1 MKTGVVSGNILPS
14 LAGLDLPALI
24 PFTKMH
30 GLGND
35 YVYVQEFDYRL
46 PHPELLAVHISRRN
60 FGVGGDGLVLVG
72 PSAKADFRMR
82 IFNADGS
89 EAEMCGNASRC
100 VGKFLYEHKYTQKHE
115 LTLETGG
122 GIRALFMTVERGRV
136 SSVRVDMGR
145 PVFRTADIPMALDE
159 QSFLDREIIV
169 DGTVWRGSA
178 LSMGNPHLVLPVE
191 NVSALDLQRF
201 GPLFERHSLFPC
213 RTNTEFVQI
222 LNPEHILMRVWERG
236 SGATMA
242 CGTGACAALVACA
255 QSGLSRRKALVTLPG
270 GSLHIEW
277 DDAGTVFMTGPAVE
291 VFSGEYRV
299 PV

>member
-1 MKTGVVSGNILPS
+1 MEKERVSENILPS
-14 LAGLDLPALI
+14 LAGLDLPALV

-35 YVYVQEFDYRL
+35 YVYVQEFDCPL
-46 PHPELLAVHISRRN
+46 PHPNILAAHLSHRH

-100 VGKFLYEHKYTQKHE
+100 VGKLLYEHRYTVKHE

-122 GIRALFMTVERGRV
+122 GVRTLFLNVERGRV

-145 PVFRTADIPMALDE
+145 PVFKTADIPMALNE
-159 QSFLDREIIV
+159 ESFFEREISV
-169 DGTVWRGSA
+169 DGAVLRGSA
-178 LSMGNPHLVLPVE
+178 LSMGNPHLVFPVE
-191 NVSALDLQRF
+191 DIASLDLERL
-201 GPLFERHSLFPC
+201 GPLFEHHILFPQ
-213 RTNTEFVQI
+213 RTNTEFIQVVS
-222 LNPEHILMRVWERG
+222 PEHIRMRVWERG
-236 SGATMA
+236 SGETMA

-255 QSGLSRRKALVTLPG
+255 QTGLTGRKAVVTLPG
-270 GSLHIEW
+270 GSLRIEW
-277 DDAGTVFMTGPAVE
+277 SDCGSVFMTGPAVE
-291 VFSGEYRV
+291 VFSGEYSI